1 MIKGLKADYL
11 IFDEYEHM
19 KDDIIDTYIR
29 KRNEYY
35 KNPKR
40 FKRPS
45 TDQDYAT
52 LVDLW
57 GSLSKPE
64 QEEARRRLHATQE
77 MDYSNLIAR
86 NNKRL
91 LVLLG

>member
-11 IFDEYEHM
+11 IFDEYKWM
-19 KDDIIDTYIR
+19 NDDIIDTYIR

-35 KNPKR
+35 KDPE
-40 FKRPS
+40 
-45 TDQDYAT
+45 QAAWGDYAT